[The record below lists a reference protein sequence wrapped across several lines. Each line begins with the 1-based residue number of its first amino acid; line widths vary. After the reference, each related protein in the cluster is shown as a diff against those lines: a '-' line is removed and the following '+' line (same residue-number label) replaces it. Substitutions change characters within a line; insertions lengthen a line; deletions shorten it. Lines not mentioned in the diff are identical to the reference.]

1 MKVDRI
7 GLLLLVSVI
16 FCSTASLTC
25 AEEPI
30 QPVLELF
37 MTDVDVYQGE
47 WDFYRSPKGELVLI
61 HKGGLE
67 GTAIVSDDE
76 GRTWRKWPEITTWPA
91 VGITAITRRG
101 NDLFCH
107 GPDAP
112 DLRVYHSEDDGKT
125 WNSGHPLM
133 QWPKLVAIP
142 NGPRQNHSDERFRG

>member
-1 MKVDRI
+1 M
-7 GLLLLVSVI
+7 
-16 FCSTASLTC
+16 
-25 AEEPI
+25 
-30 QPVLELF
+30 
-37 MTDVDVYQGE
+37 
-47 WDFYRSPKGELVLI
+47 LI

-91 VGITAITRRG
+91 VGISAITRRG